1 MTLQV
6 ARPRERVID
15 VLYAIAHYLERK
27 EEDARRSRMPTEK
40 LTPEEINE
48 LDEAS
53 REMDEKGMSLTLAE
67 FNQDF
72 NSEIRRKNKF

>member
-1 MTLQV
+1 
-6 ARPRERVID
+6 
-15 VLYAIAHYLERK
+15 
-27 EEDARRSRMPTEK
+27 MPTEK
-40 LTPEEINE
+40 LTADELDE